1 MLNHSDLS
9 AKQSTRSGT
18 RSSDGRVGGHASE
31 GASPAAA
38 PSSPKSGASSSS
50 SSSAPANKPKRRALS
65 SKSAAVGTNLVKD
78 VYEAG
83 HLIPNA
89 DLCPDLGENLKI
101 VILVTSAPNHTD
113 ARMAIRQTWG
123 HFHRR
128 RDISIGF
135 VVAVSSHPLVNEAIS
150 AEQHVYGDLI
160 QARFLDLYDHLT
172 LKTVSMFE
180 WVDSYCARVPF
191 MLKTDDDMFINVP
204 LLLSQLEKQRHAK
217 RSMFGRLA
225 RKWKPERN
233 AQSKY
238 FVDKTQFKAAVY
250 PNFLTGPAYLVTQD
264 SVHDMYQQA
273 LNMTFLR
280 VEDVFMT
287 GVVAESVG
295 VQRVHVN
302 EFVNRRIAF
311 NVCNVRKTISV
322 HMVKFYEQFVLWE
335 KLHDTRIRCK

>member
-1 MLNHSDLS
+1 MLNHSDVG
-9 AKQSTRSGT
+9 AKQTRS
-18 RSSDGRVGGHASE
+18 ASR
-31 GASPAAA
+31 
-38 PSSPKSGASSSS
+38 
-50 SSSAPANKPKRRALS
+50 SAPAAEGSPAQSPSKGGSSVAAGQPQRRALS
-65 SKSAAVGTNLVKD
+65 PRSPLAGVNLVKD

-89 DLCPDLGENLKI
+89 DLCPDLGENMKI

-135 VVAVSSHPLVNEAIS
+135 VVAVSSQPLINEAIR
-150 AEQHVYGDLI
+150 AEQHIYGDLI

-180 WVDSYCARVPF
+180 WVDSYCSRVPF
-191 MLKTDDDMFINVP
+191 MLKTDDDMFINIP
-204 LLLSQLEKQRHAK
+204 LLLTLLEKQRLAK

-238 FVDKTQFKAAVY
+238 FVDKAQFKAAIY
-250 PNFLTGPAYLVTQD
+250 PNFLTGPAYLVTRD

-287 GVVAESVG
+287 GVVAESIG
-295 VQRVHVN
+295 IQRIHVN
-302 EFVNRRIAF
+302 EFVNRRISI
-311 NVCNVRKTISV
+311 NVCNIRKTISV
-322 HMVKFYEQFVLWE
+322 HMVKFFEQFILWE
-335 KLHDTRIRCK
+335 KLHDTRMRCK